1 MRSVGTLPDGRHMG
15 QTLSVRRPSHL
26 DLANSRAS
34 TRARLRGIASVLCI
48 VAVSVLVAFH
58 VWLLGLRFVEGRLG
72 EPIVAL
78 RWLAALLLVAGLAS
92 LRQAGVSLVW
102 GRRAFAFWILVVVLH
117 WAATPVAERGVPV
130 EELLLKLPGTI
141 VTLAAFALLA
151 VAGGRAVRP
160 HRRTPREERV
170 GAQWLGPVSG
180 VFLPALAARPPP
192 A

>member
-1 MRSVGTLPDGRHMG
+1 M
-15 QTLSVRRPSHL
+15 
-26 DLANSRAS
+26 
-34 TRARLRGIASVLCI
+34 CI
-48 VAVSVLVAFH
+48 GAVSVLVAFH

-92 LRQAGVSLVW
+92 LRRAGVPLVW
-102 GRRAFAFWILVVVLH
+102 GRKAFAFWVLVVVLH
-117 WAATPVAERGVPV
+117 WTATPVAERGVPV

-141 VTLAAFALLA
+141 LTLAAFALLV

-160 HRRTPREERV
+160 RRRTAQEGRV
-170 GAQWLGPVSG
+170 GALWLGPVSDD
-180 VFLPALAARPPP
+180 FLPALAARPPP